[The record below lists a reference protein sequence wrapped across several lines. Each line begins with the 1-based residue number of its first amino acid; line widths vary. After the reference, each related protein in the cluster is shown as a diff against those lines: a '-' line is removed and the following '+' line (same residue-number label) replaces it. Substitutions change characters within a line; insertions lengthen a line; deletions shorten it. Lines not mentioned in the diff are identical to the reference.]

1 MISLRPTTLLRRSLF
16 WQVLLFTLVLGGA
29 ARASGADADW
39 IGHTR
44 AEVVA
49 TLGKP
54 NSALHRGD
62 TEVLMFPNEVRVEIR
77 ADQVVVFRS
86 GTGAVIVARD
96 GTRYTPSDRGKVT
109 KLDEATA
116 AGVGAPPP
124 PAPAP
129 KQAATADEA
138 TEDPAAVVEET
149 EADAARETTDAEAAT
164 DAMVAPSFG
173 GATDQDTQLLK
184 MTENYEDHGK
194 LTEHE
199 VKPPPAWFGPV
210 RSIVAALL
218 RFGFA
223 MLVLRIA
230 ISWVGL
236 PCYLPDVAKV
246 SFLYVVIREA
256 VSGLG
261 GLGGHWEFIGLFMV
275 PDVVG
280 SLAQAVLLYR
290 FKVVHTGITALK
302 IVAMTQGVTYF
313 LMLVVGL
320 ALTIGLGVFF

>member
-1 MISLRPTTLLRRSLF
+1 MRGF
-16 WQVLLFTLVLGGA
+16 
-29 ARASGADADW
+29 GADADW

-86 GTGAVIVARD
+86 GTGAMIVARD

-138 TEDPAAVVEET
+138 TEAAAVVEET
-149 EADAARETTDAEAAT
+149 EQDTVDETAAAEAAT
-164 DAMVAPSFG
+164 DAMVAPSSG

-184 MTENYEDHGK
+184 MAENYEDHGK

-210 RSIVAALL
+210 RSIVAGLL

-223 MLVLRIA
+223 FLILRIA

-256 VSGLG
+256 VDGLG
-261 GLGGHWEFIGLFMV
+261 LLGGYWEFIGLFMV

-290 FKVVHTGITALK
+290 FKIVHTGITALK

-320 ALTIGLGVFF
+320 ALTIGLGAFF